1 MSSSSAS
8 DTPSRLP
15 GIDASS
21 AELPASDVAD
31 GQFLPL
37 DDCEREVVAIFV
49 AVADVLGFARS
60 LGEIYGL
67 AYISNRPIHLAEVCE
82 RLQMSKG
89 SASQGL
95 RTLRDLGA
103 LKPVYIA
110 GDRRDHFEPEIKI
123 RVLLHRLLSERLR
136 PHLDRSTATLDEL
149 KARAEADSGLDPER
163 SRFRRDRVALL
174 GAWQKRVS
182 TFLPLIQRFLR

>member
-1 MSSSSAS
+1 V
-8 DTPSRLP
+8 TQVP
-15 GIDASS
+15 
-21 AELPASDVAD
+21 ELPSSDPAD
-31 GQFLPL
+31 GQLAPL

-67 AYISNRPIHLAEVCE
+67 AYISERSIHLAQVCE
-82 RLQMSKG
+82 RIQMSKG

-123 RVLLHRLLSERLR
+123 RVLLYRLLTERLR
-136 PHLDRSTATLDEL
+136 PHLNRSNSSLEQL
-149 KARAEADSGLDPER
+149 KTRAEEANPGLDPVR
-163 SRFRRDRVALL
+163 RRFRRDRVALL

-182 TFLPLIQRFLR
+182 TFLPLIQRILR

>member
-1 MSSSSAS
+1 VSDLP
-8 DTPSRLP
+8 DTP
-15 GIDASS
+15 
-21 AELPASDVAD
+21 PASPASPV
-31 GQFLPL
+31 L

-49 AVADVLGFARS
+49 SVADVLGFARS

-67 AYISNRPIHLAEVCE
+67 AYISDRPIHLAEVCD
-82 RLQMSKG
+82 RLSMSKG

-110 GDRRDHFEPEIKI
+110 GDRRDHFDPEIKI
-123 RVLLHRLLSERLR
+123 RVLLHRLLAERLR
-136 PHLDRSTATLDEL
+136 PHIDRSTSVLDQL
-149 KARAEADSGLDPER
+149 QQRAETASPDLDPAR
-163 SRFRRDRVALL
+163 RRFRRDRVALL

-182 TFLPLIQRFLR
+182 TFLPLIQRILR

>member
-1 MSSSSAS
+1 MS
-8 DTPSRLP
+8 DTSDTTPDYP
-15 GIDASS
+15 APP
-21 AELPASDVAD
+21 ELDP
-31 GQFLPL
+31 
-37 DDCEREVVAIFV
+37 CEREVVAIFV

-67 AYISNRPIHLAEVCE
+67 AYISEQPIHLAEVCD
-82 RLQMSKG
+82 RLRMSKG

-123 RVLLHRLLSERLR
+123 RVLLYRLLTDRLR
-136 PHLDRSTATLDEL
+136 PHLDRSTASLDQL
-149 KARAEADSGLDPER
+149 QKRAEADSSIPPER
-163 SRFRRDRVALL
+163 RRFRRDRVALL

-182 TFLPLIQRFLR
+182 TFLPLLQRVLR

>member
-1 MSSSSAS
+1 MQEVRS
-8 DTPSRLP
+8 PSTSPEISPEGTDWTRL
-15 GIDASS
+15 DA
-21 AELPASDVAD
+21 
-31 GQFLPL
+31 
-37 DDCEREVVAIFV
+37 CERGVVEIFV
-49 AVADVLGFARS
+49 SVALVLGFARS

-67 AYISNRPIHLAEVCE
+67 SYISQGPIHLAEVCD

-103 LKPVYIA
+103 LKPVYIV
-110 GDRRDHFEPEIKI
+110 GDRRDYFEPEVKI

-136 PHLDRSTATLDEL
+136 PHMDRSSASLEQVKEL
-149 KARAEADSGLDPER
+149 VEQSSDLSPALRKFR
-163 SRFRRDRVALL
+163 SERVALL

-182 TFLPLIQRFLR
+182 MFLPLLQRILR

>member
-1 MSSSSAS
+1 MASSETSP
-8 DTPSRLP
+8 DTPAPS
-15 GIDASS
+15 
-21 AELPASDVAD
+21 
-31 GQFLPL
+31 L

-67 AYISNRPIHLAEVCE
+67 AYISDRPIHLAEVCD
-82 RLQMSKG
+82 RLRMSKG

-103 LKPVYIA
+103 LKPVYVA

-123 RVLLHRLLSERLR
+123 RVLLHRLLAERLR
-136 PHLDRSTATLDEL
+136 PHLDRSTTALDQL
-149 KARAEADSGLDPER
+149 QTRADAPAPHLDPAR
-163 SRFRRDRVALL
+163 RRFRRDRVALL
-174 GAWQKRVS
+174 AAWQKRVS
-182 TFLPLIQRFLR
+182 TFLPLIQRILR

>member
-1 MSSSSAS
+1 MSQAS
-8 DTPSRLP
+8 
-15 GIDASS
+15 
-21 AELPASDVAD
+21 ELPLSEPTD

-37 DDCEREVVAIFV
+37 DDCEREVIATFV
-49 AVADVLGFARS
+49 SVADVLGFARS

-67 AYISNRPIHLAEVCE
+67 AYISDSPIHLAEVCE

-110 GDRRDHFEPEIKI
+110 GDRRDHFAPEVKI
-123 RVLLHRLLSERLR
+123 RVLLYRLLTERLR
-136 PHLDRSTATLDEL
+136 PHLDRSTGALDQL
-149 KARAEADSGLDPER
+149 KAHTEQENTGLAPARR
-163 SRFRRDRVALL
+163 SFRRERVELL
-174 GAWQKRVS
+174 VAWQKRVS
-182 TFLPLIQRFLR
+182 TFLPLLQRILR

>member
-1 MSSSSAS
+1 VVKNSSTSPDSTDSSG
-8 DTPSRLP
+8 L
-15 GIDASS
+15 DA
-21 AELPASDVAD
+21 
-31 GQFLPL
+31 
-37 DDCEREVVAIFV
+37 CEREVVAIFV

-67 AYISNRPIHLAEVCE
+67 AYISDRPIHLAEVCE
-82 RLQMSKG
+82 RLRMSKG

-123 RVLLHRLLSERLR
+123 RVLLYRLLTERLR
-136 PHLDRSTATLDEL
+136 PHLDRSAATLERL
-149 KARAEADSGLDPER
+149 QTLDPLPQAPGSPPDPAR
-163 SRFRRDRVALL
+163 RRFRRDRVALL

-182 TFLPLIQRFLR
+182 TFLPLIQRILR